1 MNIVAADTAPP
12 HFFLIG
18 FRTPP
23 GALFDKDNPNAQ
35 HLGAVVLRTKMQVG
49 GAALAGGDVM
59 TADEPYPTFKPE
71 GPFRLEA
78 EIAPWKPALDVVV
91 IDRLESF
98 LTAAQQLDLGPPP
111 NAAAVALHIAAS
123 HFGTVAIDRGAGF
136 GVAVARPFGWLD
148 RGAAPRLNQA
158 GRSGT
163 VDTPADPSSLAN
175 FDASLFDLPDDYD
188 NAFQSGQP
196 LPGEAPLGAGD
207 RLQFVDALG
216 PVIVVAVP
224 PAPVLALS
232 LNGAPLNPAVTLQ
245 PLVDTVVLDRAAGD
259 VTLTWRATFLWED
272 RLEAADLE
280 IG

>member
-59 TADEPYPTFKPE
+59 TVDEPYPTFKPE

-123 HFGTVAIDRGAGF
+123 HFGTVAINRGAGF
-136 GVAVARPFGWLD
+136 GVAVARRQPVRPARRLRQCFPERATPAR
-148 RGAAPRLNQA
+148 RGAA
-158 GRSGT
+158 
-163 VDTPADPSSLAN
+163 
-175 FDASLFDLPDDYD
+175 
-188 NAFQSGQP
+188 
-196 LPGEAPLGAGD
+196 
-207 RLQFVDALG
+207 
-216 PVIVVAVP
+216 
-224 PAPVLALS
+224 
-232 LNGAPLNPAVTLQ
+232 
-245 PLVDTVVLDRAAGD
+245 
-259 VTLTWRATFLWED
+259 WRW
-272 RLEAADLE
+272 
-280 IG
+280 

>member
-59 TADEPYPTFKPE
+59 TVDEPYPTFKPE

-123 HFGTVAIDRGAGF
+123 HFGTVAINRGAGLWRRGGAAIRLAGSRRRAATEPGGSLRHSGHACGSLVIGQF
-136 GVAVARPFGWLD
+136 RRQPVRPARRLRQCFPERATPAR
-148 RGAAPRLNQA
+148 RGAA
-158 GRSGT
+158 
-163 VDTPADPSSLAN
+163 
-175 FDASLFDLPDDYD
+175 
-188 NAFQSGQP
+188 
-196 LPGEAPLGAGD
+196 
-207 RLQFVDALG
+207 
-216 PVIVVAVP
+216 
-224 PAPVLALS
+224 
-232 LNGAPLNPAVTLQ
+232 
-245 PLVDTVVLDRAAGD
+245 
-259 VTLTWRATFLWED
+259 WRW
-272 RLEAADLE
+272 
-280 IG
+280 